1 MVNAIVA
8 MQMANFGGAVYDST
22 AEAHA
27 AGETHGPAWPKG
39 GVPMPRHLRDI
50 AVRTRVNG
58 QFDLL
63 GHMDEVIA
71 AFVPQVESAH
81 HTNAI
86 AAPVYIPGDVHATPP
101 SVFVFIKQFNIA
113 MLHQVLASIKL
124 RLFQKPQLV
133 NIGGRLG
140 LQSVGDVAKA
150 CGWSG

>member
-8 MQMANFGGAVYDST
+8 MQMANFGGAVNDST
-22 AEAHA
+22 ATAHA
-27 AGETHGPAWPKG
+27 AEKTHGPSWPKG
-39 GVPMPRHLRDI
+39 CVPMPRHLRDI
-50 AVRTRVNG
+50 AIRTRVGG

-63 GHMDEVIA
+63 GHIDEVIA
-71 AFVPQVESAH
+71 EFVPQIESAH

-101 SVFVFIKQFNIA
+101 SVFVFVKQFNIA

-133 NIGGRLG
+133 NVGGRLG
-140 LQSVGDVAKA
+140 LQTVGDAAKA